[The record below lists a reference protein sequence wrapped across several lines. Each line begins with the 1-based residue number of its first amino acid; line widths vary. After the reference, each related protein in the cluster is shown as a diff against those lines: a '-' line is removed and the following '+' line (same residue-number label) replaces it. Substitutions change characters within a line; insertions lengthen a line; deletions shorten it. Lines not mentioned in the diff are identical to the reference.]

1 MSMTKIMTASIAVI
15 TVTGLSLAAIGSAS
29 ADNEKRKSKGK
40 RGINIE
46 KIDLDKSGTISPEEY
61 ASIGLGRIIAADA
74 NGDGVLSTEEIQTK
88 MEEDRKRRRQE
99 AMMKRLDINGDG
111 SITVAELKDMQDKRF
126 AVLDRN
132 SDGVLSEDEFQKMRG
147 KKRKGNKRR

>member
-15 TVTGLSLAAIGSAS
+15 TVTGLSLSAIGSAS
-29 ADNEKRKSKGK
+29 ADNEKRKGK

-74 NGDGVLSTEEIQTK
+74 NGDGILSTEEIQTK

-132 SDGVLSEDEFQKMRG
+132 SDGVLSEEELQKMRG